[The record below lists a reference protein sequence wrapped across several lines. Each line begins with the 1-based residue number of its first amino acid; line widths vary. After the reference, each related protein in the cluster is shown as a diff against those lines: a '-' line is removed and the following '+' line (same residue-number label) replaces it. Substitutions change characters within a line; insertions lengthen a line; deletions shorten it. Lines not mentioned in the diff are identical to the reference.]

1 MRGPKLLGGGLAALL
16 AGCAPVAPAAAPLPA
31 GGYTAVVVSE
41 SADRV
46 AWIGFD
52 GAEARVLRERT
63 VGTRP
68 TEMDGPH
75 GVAVSPDG
83 RFYYVTLGHGTPFGT
98 LWKYATAND
107 EPLGRTTLGHFP
119 ATVDV
124 TPDGEYA
131 FVANFNL
138 HGDHV
143 PSSVS
148 KVHLPTMA
156 EVARAETCTMPH
168 GSRVSRDGAWQYSTC
183 MMDDLMV
190 EIEVATGEPST
201 FFSVQPGREHG
212 MPAARYRMHHG
223 PGGHHGGAHAAEHG
237 AEHGE
242 ATGAVCSPTWAQ
254 PGPDGRHLY
263 VACNGNREV
272 LEIAREGWSVTRRFA
287 TGENPYNVEVT
298 PDGRYLLVT
307 LRSRTAAAVEVHDL
321 RTGRRAASIA
331 TSTSLAHGLAVTADS
346 RFAFV
351 SVEGVGAEPGKVD
364 VIDLASLR
372 RVASVEVGQQAAG
385 IAVMR

>member
-1 MRGPKLLGGGLAALL
+1 
-16 AGCAPVAPAAAPLPA
+16 
-31 GGYTAVVVSE
+31 
-41 SADRV
+41 
-46 AWIGFD
+46 
-52 GAEARVLRERT
+52 

-98 LWKYATAND
+98 LWKLSMADD
-107 EPLGRTTLGHFP
+107 EVLGRSTLGLFP

-143 PSSVS
+143 PSSIS

-156 EVARAETCTMPH
+156 EVARTETCVMPH
-168 GSRVSRDGAWQYSTC
+168 GSRVSPDGAWHYSAC

-190 EIEVATGEPST
+190 EIDVATGEAST

-223 PGGHHGGAHAAEHG
+223 PGGQHGADHGAAREDHG
-237 AEHGE
+237 AEHGT

-254 PGPDGRHLY
+254 PSADGRHLY
-263 VACNGNREV
+263 VPCNRNREV
-272 LEIAREGWSVTRRFA
+272 LEIARDGWSVTRRFA
-287 TGENPYNVEVT
+287 TAESPYNVETT
-298 PDGRYLLVT
+298 PDGRWLLVT
-307 LRSRTAAAVEVHDL
+307 LRSRTGAAVEVHDL
-321 RTGRRAASIA
+321 RSGRRVASIP
-331 TSTSLAHGLAVTADS
+331 TSTSLAHGVVATADS

-351 SVEGVGAEPGKVD
+351 SVEGVGAEPGRVD
-364 VIDLASLR
+364 VIDLVALR